1 MTKTRTPN
9 PLTPFLAGLLGW
21 LIPGAGHVYLGRT
34 LRGVVICICI
44 NGLFWT
50 GVAIGGT
57 FTVEPLTQRWWFA
70 AQMCTGASG
79 LAGWFRQERTRTR
92 IAGDLGMDP
101 RDVVDPR
108 APDRYQPE
116 YAQALLREDLAVS
129 YPADN
134 VARVYS
140 GVAGMLNIM
149 AVFDAVMLAAMG
161 RLGEP
166 PPPQK
171 KPKNGAK
178 AKAGE
183 EPK

>member
-1 MTKTRTPN
+1 MAKTHTPN

-21 LIPGAGHVYLGRT
+21 LIPGAGHVILGRT
-34 LRGVVICICI
+34 IRGFFICVCI

-79 LAGWFRQERTRTR
+79 LAGWLRQDRTRKR
-92 IAGDLGMDP
+92 IARDVNLDP
-101 RDVVDPR
+101 RDVLDPG
-108 APDRYQPE
+108 APDRFRRDYVK
-116 YAQALLREDLAVS
+116 ALSSDDLAVT

-166 PPPQK
+166 PPQK
-171 KPKNGAK
+171 KKKPGAK
-178 AKAGE
+178 PDAREDKT
-183 EPK
+183 